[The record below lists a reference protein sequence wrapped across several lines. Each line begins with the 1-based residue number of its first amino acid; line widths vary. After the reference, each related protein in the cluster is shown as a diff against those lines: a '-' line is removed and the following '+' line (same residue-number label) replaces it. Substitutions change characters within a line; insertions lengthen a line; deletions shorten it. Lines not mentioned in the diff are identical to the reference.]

1 MEASLKLLVLSLAIP
16 LTALIMAVG
25 LYKVEA
31 KRQITKALL
40 ALAVLVLIFVSWS
53 ALEVYTTNR
62 VPAWLISYRV
72 VVFLIAFVAA
82 VASVIAPPRRTD

>member
-1 MEASLKLLVLSLAIP
+1 MEASLKLQVLSLAIP
-16 LTALIMAVG
+16 LAALIMALG

-31 KRQITKALL
+31 KRRLTKTLL
-40 ALAVLVLIFVSWS
+40 ALAVLVLILISWS
-53 ALEVYTTNR
+53 ALEVFTTNR
-62 VPAWLISYRV
+62 VPVWLISYRV